1 MKSCL
6 VRGRIFF
13 FLSLIYRYT
22 QFDDDSSGESK
33 IQFDMNKSL
42 NALKKRF
49 DRHGDKDIDDDD
61 DDDEFT
67 RLDHA
72 GFKAFV
78 LELSPM
84 LYVSFSL
91 LMYLHTHTHTH
102 LPTGPRDKLFRY
114 LHL

>member
-1 MKSCL
+1 MAIKSLEC
-6 VRGRIFF
+6 VEH
-13 FLSLIYRYT
+13 RYT

-33 IQFDMNKSL
+33 IQFDMNKAL

-61 DDDEFT
+61 DDDDECT

-72 GFKAFV
+72 GFKTFV

-84 LYVSFSL
+84 LYVFVVFSL
-91 LMYLHTHTHTH
+91 
-102 LPTGPRDKLFRY
+102 
-114 LHL
+114 